1 MSPGSASART
11 SIGWCPEPQCPPCRA
26 VGAAVPPAH
35 PTVVTA
41 VRMGVLPQCSRT
53 PFITLAGICS
63 GLGCVA
69 GPHDAA
75 GEAGSS
81 SLCSPIITRPP
92 PPRPPQALWLCP
104 QREEPGSGDR
114 RVQTNFYYHSAER
127 VWARSLGGKRH
138 RTRERQLEKRS
149 RDGLPGGA
157 GARGCGRLSRGSEA
171 GSVLSLHPT
180 HTCGTLTHSQT
191 VLSSRLR
198 IRGDVGGTVPTRTV
212 LLKTDAL
219 GRECSR
225 VVPRAGLPSGT
236 TSVSAAPGGQ
246 GGTWDPLPL
255 PGHFLT

>member
-1 MSPGSASART
+1 MPQASVSPMQG
-11 SIGWCPEPQCPPCRA
+11 GGGGRA
-26 VGAAVPPAH
+26 PSSPHGGCSSQNGGPSS
-35 PTVVTA
+35 
-41 VRMGVLPQCSRT
+41 VLPDPVHYSRRHLFWTRMCSRA
-53 PFITLAGICS
+53 PRCCRGSRFFLTLFPNNYA
-63 GLGCVA
+63 
-69 GPHDAA
+69 
-75 GEAGSS
+75 
-81 SLCSPIITRPP
+81 P

-127 VWARSLGGKRH
+127 VWARSLRGKRH

-149 RDGLPGGA
+149 RDGLPGA

>member
-1 MSPGSASART
+1 MQGGGGGRAPSSPHSGCSSQNGGP
-11 SIGWCPEPQCPPCRA
+11 SS
-26 VGAAVPPAH
+26 
-35 PTVVTA
+35 
-41 VRMGVLPQCSRT
+41 VLPDPVYYSRRHLFWTRMCSR
-53 PFITLAGICS
+53 
-63 GLGCVA
+63 
-69 GPHDAA
+69 PHDAA

-81 SLCSPIITRPP
+81 SLCSPIITRHP

-171 GSVLSLHPT
+171 GSVLS
-180 HTCGTLTHSQT
+180 
-191 VLSSRLR
+191 SRLR